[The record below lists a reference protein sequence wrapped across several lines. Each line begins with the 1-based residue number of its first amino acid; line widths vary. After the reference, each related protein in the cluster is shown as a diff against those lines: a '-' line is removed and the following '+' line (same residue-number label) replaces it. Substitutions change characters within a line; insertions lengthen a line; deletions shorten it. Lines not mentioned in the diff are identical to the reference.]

1 MPTKPSKI
9 RNAAPPVTKIC
20 SKCKNTRNLTEFY
33 SNRDWTEQLGK
44 DIWCKS
50 CVSKCATKDELREY
64 FWENN
69 RDWSDKLW
77 NNARKKAE
85 LAANKNSTYQRAFD
99 ETKKNIL
106 DRLTCQNVLKS
117 MQINYKFVDH
127 TNDINVQTYQEAKE
141 AGQVLDEK
149 TADKDPNVKTYSEFF
164 NGYFKADELRFLE
177 DYYHQLENDFELN
190 DVNLKDT
197 AKKLAKQSL
206 ICDQVQDKYAA
217 GKASL
222 QDVQSAMSLFDLLS
236 KSGNFSASKRK
247 PEEKQEETSFS
258 EITKYCETHGHPCT
272 KEIKWPKDVVDQ
284 TLEALQYIAIAVQGN
299 EAGVNT

>member
-1 MPTKPSKI
+1 MPTKTSKT

-20 SKCKNTRNLTEFY
+20 SKCKQTRPLAEFY

-44 DIWCKS
+44 DVWYKD
-50 CVSKCATKDELREY
+50 CVTKCANKDELREY

-69 RDWSDKLW
+69 REWNEKLW
-77 NNARKKAE
+77 TSSRKKAE
-85 LAANKNSTYQRAFD
+85 LEANKNKVYQKAFD

-106 DRLTCQNVLKS
+106 DRLTCKHVIKS
-117 MQINYKFVDH
+117 MQINYKFEDH
-127 TNDINVQTYQEAKE
+127 TNNVDIQSYQEAKE
-141 AGQVLDEK
+141 AGQVIATEK
-149 TADKDPNVKTYSEFF
+149 EEDPNVKQWSQFF
-164 NGYFKADELRFLE
+164 NGYFKKEELKYLE
-177 DYYHQLENDFELN
+177 DYYAQLEHDFELN

-206 ICDQVQDKYAA
+206 ICDIVQDKYAA
-217 GKASL
+217 GKATL

-258 EITKYCETHGHPCT
+258 EITKYCETNGYPCVR
-272 KEIKWPKDVVDQ
+272 KIEWPKDVVDQ
-284 TLEALQYIAIAVQGN
+284 TLEALQYVAIAIQGN
-299 EAGVNT
+299 EAGINV